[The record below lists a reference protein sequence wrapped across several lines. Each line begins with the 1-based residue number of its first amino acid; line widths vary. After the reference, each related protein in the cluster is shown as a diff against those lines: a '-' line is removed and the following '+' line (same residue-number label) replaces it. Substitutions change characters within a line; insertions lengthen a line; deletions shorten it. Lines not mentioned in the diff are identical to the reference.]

1 MYKGLF
7 VVLEGIDGSG
17 KTSVAFLLK
26 NMLSKRNIKTVV
38 TREPT
43 YFEAGK
49 LLRTYLSHYSLN
61 QRDPIYEAL
70 LFAADRIYHVN
81 SYIKPLLK
89 RGYVVV
95 SDRYLYS
102 SVVYQGTDGLPED
115 WILSINKF
123 ALKPDLA
130 FFINVSPQEAIKRL
144 SKSTKSMFENIVFLN
159 KVYNKYIG
167 LVERGLLININGIQP
182 INRVATEIYNMVIS
196 KWREKNVT

>member
-1 MYKGLF
+1 LYKGLF

-43 YFEAGK
+43 YFETGK
-49 LLRTYLSHYSLN
+49 LLRTYLSYYSLN

-102 SVVYQGTDGLPED
+102 SVVYQGTDGLPEE

-123 ALKPDLA
+123 VLKPDLA
-130 FFINVSPQEAIKRL
+130 FFINVSPPEAIKRL

-159 KVYNKYIG
+159 KVYNKYID